1 MAIYGI
7 GVDIIEIDRIKE
19 TIERWQRRFIKRIFT
34 PGEINYCT
42 ERSDPFRCFAVRF
55 AAKEAVF
62 KALGT
67 GWSGELSWQ
76 DVEILNT
83 RSGKPWVKLRNR
95 ADQLMNLHSL
105 SRVSLSLSHSRDYAV
120 AMAVIEN

>member
-7 GVDIIEIDRIKE
+7 GVDIVEISRIKKAM
-19 TIERWQRRFIKRIFT
+19 ERWQRRFVKRIFT
-34 PGEINYCT
+34 REEINYCT
-42 ERSDPFRCFAVRF
+42 ERKDPHRCFAARF

-67 GWSGELSWQ
+67 GWSGEISWL
-76 DVEILNT
+76 DVQVLNT
-83 RSGKPWVKLRNR
+83 RSGKPWVRLENR
-95 ADQLMNLHSL
+95 ADQLMKLHSL